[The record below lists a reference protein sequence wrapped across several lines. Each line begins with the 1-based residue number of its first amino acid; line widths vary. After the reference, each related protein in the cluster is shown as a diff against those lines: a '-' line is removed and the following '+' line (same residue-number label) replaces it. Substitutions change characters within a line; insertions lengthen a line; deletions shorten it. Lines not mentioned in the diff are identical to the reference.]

1 MKIIVINP
9 NSSRSITD
17 RIRKVLLS
25 IKRVDTELDVVCLNE
40 APVTLE
46 SSYDEAFAIP
56 LLLDAVKKA
65 NEDGYD
71 AVVLACFCDA
81 GLEAAKEVSDILVLG
96 LEETTLAM
104 ALLLG
109 HKFSIMTERREKV
122 PVKEIHVRQRG
133 LESRLASVRPLGLSV
148 ADLDAQPE
156 RVRSQ
161 GISLAR
167 QMIEEDGAE
176 VIIMGCAAMAGYAD
190 ELEEQLKVP
199 VLDPVAVTFKVAEAM
214 VDLGLRHS
222 KVGLF
227 ATPPRE

>member
-1 MKIIVINP
+1 MRILVINP
-9 NSSRSITD
+9 NSSPTITE
-17 RIRKVLLS
+17 RIREMLLG
-25 IKRVDTELDVVCLNE
+25 IKRVDTELDVICLSE
-40 APVTLE
+40 APATLE

-56 LLLDAVKKA
+56 LLIDAIKKA
-65 NEDGYD
+65 NKEGYD

-122 PVKEIHVRQRG
+122 PVKETHVRKKG
-133 LESRLASVRPLGLSV
+133 LESRFASVRPIGLSV
-148 ADLDAQPE
+148 ADLAAQPE
-156 RVRSQ
+156 RVRSE
-161 GISLAR
+161 GLSLAQ

-176 VIIMGCAAMAGYAD
+176 VIIMGCAAMSGYAD
-190 ELEEQLKVP
+190 EMEKKLNVP